1 MQRRQ
6 ILKYGGIGL
15 LSLLAPSTVL
25 AQTKPP
31 TAPKADN
38 SLLIEWLGHTCF
50 LLTGSGRR
58 ILVNPFR
65 SLGCT
70 AQYPPPKVTADIVLI
85 SSQLW
90 DEGAVQDLPGNPK
103 ILFEAG
109 TYDLNGFKLQ
119 GVGIAHDRRGGK
131 QFGTNIA
138 WRWNQGGLKVVHL
151 GGAAA
156 HIEIEQKILLGSPD
170 VAFVPVGGSDKA
182 YNAQEALKA
191 LQVLN
196 PRVFIPTHY
205 LTAAADK
212 ANCDLVGVEEFLKLV
227 SDKNISRLE
236 SNQLRIS
243 ASNLPKQGTLI
254 RVFND
259 SSLLKPSGEAKK

>member
-15 LSLLAPSTVL
+15 LSFLAPSTVL

-31 TAPKADN
+31 AQPKADN

-70 AQYPPPKVTADIVLI
+70 AQYPPPKVAADIVLI

-90 DEGAVQDLPGNPK
+90 DEGAVQDLLGNPK

-119 GVGIAHDRRGGK
+119 GVAIAHDRRGGK
-131 QFGTNIA
+131 QFGMNIA

-156 HIEIEQKILLGSPD
+156 KIEIEQKILLGSPD

-205 LTAAADK
+205 LSAAADK
-212 ANCDLVGVEEFLKLV
+212 ANCDLVGVDEFLKLV
-227 SDKNISRLE
+227 SDKNIRRLD

-243 ASNLPKQGTLI
+243 AANLPKQGTLI

-259 SSLLKPSGEAKK
+259 TPLLQTSEEAKK